1 MFVAIFQN
9 EIKIKK
15 MKYLSI
21 LLFILFANSCTK
33 NKFSAKSN
41 LSNNEDF
48 QKEIQHE
55 LNEYFSEDP
64 NKTLKIN
71 WHLLNNMPLEKENS
85 YPEYFVWVKIYEDNR
100 LVNQGLTKL
109 LVKDRKF
116 HLISFMNDERIS
128 QVPND
133 AAREFTPEILEKI
146 KDKIQNSAKNK

>member
-1 MFVAIFQN
+1 MFVVIFQN

-15 MKYLSI
+15 MKQLSI
-21 LLFILFANSCTK
+21 LLFILITNSCTE

-41 LSNNEDF
+41 LPKDEDF
-48 QKEIQHE
+48 QKEMQYE
-55 LNEYFSEDP
+55 LNEYFSEKP

-71 WHLLNNMPLEKENS
+71 WYLLNNTPLVKENS

-116 HLISFMNDERIS
+116 HSISFMNGERIS

-133 AAREFTPEILEKI
+133 AERDFTPEILDKI
-146 KDKIQNSAKNK
+146 KDKITNSTKGK